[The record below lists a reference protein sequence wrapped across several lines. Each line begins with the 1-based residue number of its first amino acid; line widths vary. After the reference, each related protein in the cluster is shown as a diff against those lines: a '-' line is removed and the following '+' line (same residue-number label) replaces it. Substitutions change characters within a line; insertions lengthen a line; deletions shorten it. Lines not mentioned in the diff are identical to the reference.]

1 MTPRGVVGLPI
12 YYKNRQDWLLYRYC
26 LAMCLASVETAL
38 TFNFNG
44 YVSHCTYLLQYSTF
58 ALTTCVAMHCT
69 SVLCFASVLCFVT
82 VCECIYSRLKGC
94 LFVSESLVVFVS
106 L

>member
-1 MTPRGVVGLPI
+1 M
-12 YYKNRQDWLLYRYC
+12 
-26 LAMCLASVETAL
+26 
-38 TFNFNG
+38 
-44 YVSHCTYLLQYSTF
+44 CTYVLYDIVF
-58 ALTTCVAMHCT
+58 IALHLARTLHVYVLYLGVLVRF
-69 SVLCFASVLCFVT
+69 SVVFVS

>member
-1 MTPRGVVGLPI
+1 MYVLYLGVLV
-12 YYKNRQDWLLYRYC
+12 RF
-26 LAMCLASVETAL
+26 SVV
-38 TFNFNG
+38 F
-44 YVSHCTYLLQYSTF
+44 VS
-58 ALTTCVAMHCT
+58 
-69 SVLCFASVLCFVT
+69 